1 MGIATSKH
9 PAKDFTVQDKYIDM
23 IGMEDDCF
31 AMIDPCVF
39 VDDDDQAYFYY
50 GGGGR
55 CVGAKMKDNM
65 MELAEPLRAMEGLK
79 DFHEAAWVHKKMV
92 CTICPMLITMRRMA
106 RGLTV

>member
-1 MGIATSKH
+1 
-9 PAKDFTVQDKYIDM
+9 
-23 IGMEDDCF
+23 
-31 AMIDPCVF
+31 
-39 VDDDDQAYFYY
+39 
-50 GGGGR
+50 
-55 CVGAKMKDNM
+55 MKDNM